1 MFTGIIECLATVKKV
16 EKEKGNLNLS
26 LESSITKELKI
37 DQSLC
42 HNGVCLT
49 VVDIKDDVYTVTVI
63 EESLNRSN
71 LGKLIPGDLVNIERS
86 MSVNSRFD
94 GHVVQGHVDEV
105 AICSK
110 VQETN
115 GSWKYV
121 FDHNKENITVE
132 KGSITI
138 NGVSLTVVDSSSES
152 FSVAIIPYTYENTNF
167 KTIKSGSFVNLEFDI
182 LGKYIAK
189 IIHKSMYLCL
199 VLLPVTGLLIAA
211 MFTQG
216 ITDGPMQDSI
226 LDLHGFSAD
235 LSYILIAIHIGAAL
249 YSRIKGEGIWSSM
262 VPLWNKEQPSTN
274 KMITKLISLENKF
287 FIRVENF
294 ISSQKK

>member
-26 LESSITKELKI
+26 LESTVTKELKI

-49 VVDIKDDVYTVTVI
+49 VVDIKNDIYTVTVI
-63 EESLNRSN
+63 QESLNRSN
-71 LGKLIPGDLVNIERS
+71 LGKLVPGDIVNIERS

-105 AICSK
+105 AICSE
-110 VQETN
+110 VEETN

-121 FDHNKENITVE
+121 FKHNKENITVE

-138 NGVSLTVVDSSSES
+138 NGVSLTVVDSSSDS

-167 KTIKSGSFVNLEFDI
+167 KTIGPGSLVNLEFDI

-189 IIHKSMYLCL
+189 IIAK
-199 VLLPVTGLLIAA
+199 T
-211 MFTQG
+211 
-216 ITDGPMQDSI
+216 
-226 LDLHGFSAD
+226 
-235 LSYILIAIHIGAAL
+235 
-249 YSRIKGEGIWSSM
+249 
-262 VPLWNKEQPSTN
+262 
-274 KMITKLISLENKF
+274 TKNE
-287 FIRVENF
+287 
-294 ISSQKK
+294 